1 MKILVTGFDPFGGET
16 VNPSYE
22 AVKLL
27 PDTIA
32 GAQIIK
38 LQVPTRF
45 ALSGTV
51 LEAAVN
57 EHRPD
62 AVICVGQAGGRS
74 TITPERVAINL
85 ADASIPDNAGDQ
97 PVDEPIRKDGAPAYF
112 TSLPVKAMVQKM
124 RAAGIPAAL
133 SYTAGS
139 FVCNSLMYTLLYL
152 IDRQYPAMRGGFIH
166 VPYAM
171 EQAVS
176 KPLGTP
182 SMELHQIARGLTLAV
197 EAVVENERDLT
208 VNRVIQARFLE
219 IVLAFFRVRA
229 IIIASSRNRNGTT
242 GSRTGKVRDPVF
254 SSAHKGV
261 PHFIG
266 CCTPFGFSVAC
277 FPNGGI

>member
-16 VNPSYE
+16 VNPAYE

-45 ALSGTV
+45 TLSGTV

-74 TITPERVAINL
+74 AITPERVAINL

-171 EQAVS
+171 EQAVN

-182 SMELHQIARGLTLAV
+182 SMELHQIARPCACG
-197 EAVVENERDLT
+197 R
-208 VNRVIQARFLE
+208 
-219 IVLAFFRVRA
+219 
-229 IIIASSRNRNGTT
+229 SSRRK
-242 GSRTGKVRDPVF
+242 R
-254 SSAHKGV
+254 A
-261 PHFIG
+261 
-266 CCTPFGFSVAC
+266 
-277 FPNGGI
+277 

>member
-16 VNPSYE
+16 VNPAYE

-45 ALSGTV
+45 SLSCTV

-74 TITPERVAINL
+74 AITPERVAINL

-112 TSLPVKAMVQKM
+112 TSLPVKAMVQNES
-124 RAAGIPAAL
+124 RRYSGSPLLHRWLLCVQLPDVYAAL
-133 SYTAGS
+133 SH
-139 FVCNSLMYTLLYL
+139 
-152 IDRQYPAMRGGFIH
+152 RQAVSRYAGGFIH

-171 EQAVS
+171 EQAVN

-182 SMELHQIARGLTLAV
+182 SMELHQIARGLALAV

-208 VNRVIQARFLE
+208 VNR
-219 IVLAFFRVRA
+219 
-229 IIIASSRNRNGTT
+229 
-242 GSRTGKVRDPVF
+242 
-254 SSAHKGV
+254 
-261 PHFIG
+261 
-266 CCTPFGFSVAC
+266 
-277 FPNGGI
+277 

>member
-1 MKILVTGFDPFGGET
+1 MKILITGFDPFGGES
-16 VNPSYE
+16 VNPACE

-32 GAQIIK
+32 EAEIIK

-74 TITPERVAINL
+74 AITPERVAINL

-171 EQAVS
+171 EQAVG

-182 SMELHQIARGLTLAV
+182 SMGSAPNRARHPAAGVRAGACRSALAQI
-197 EAVVENERDLT
+197 
-208 VNRVIQARFLE
+208 
-219 IVLAFFRVRA
+219 FRV
-229 IIIASSRNRNGTT
+229 GVDDLCQH
-242 GSRTGKVRDPVF
+242 GGLFCGVQPVPEPDC
-254 SSAHKGV
+254 GRQEPQRCIV
-261 PHFIG
+261 PRLLVCI
-266 CCTPFGFSVAC
+266 VQV
-277 FPNGGI
+277 